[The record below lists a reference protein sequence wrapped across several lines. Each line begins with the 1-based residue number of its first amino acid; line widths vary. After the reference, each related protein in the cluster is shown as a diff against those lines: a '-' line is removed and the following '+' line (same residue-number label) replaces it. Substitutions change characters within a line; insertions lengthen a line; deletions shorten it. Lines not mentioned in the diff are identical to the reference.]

1 MKIYIVTVYPSAEIE
16 RHYNL
21 KRILKVQ
28 VKRLRGRILNVKEY
42 MLNLIAKF
50 TVKISILHISPETA
64 EFQDLLRD
72 KLRAT

>member
-50 TVKISILHISPETA
+50 TVKNFNITYQS
-64 EFQDLLRD
+64 
-72 KLRAT
+72 